1 MVKRRKDE
9 DLAGILEFDG
19 RDADDPDFVA
29 WLADHAARKGGKIR
43 VAKGG
48 KGVRVAFTSQ
58 ADLTYWK
65 ARSDKLGGA
74 KKTPPP

>member
-19 RDADDPDFVA
+19 RDADDPEFKS

-58 ADLTYWK
+58 ADLAVWK
-65 ARSDKLGGA
+65 ARADKLASG
-74 KKTPPP
+74 KKPAAP

>member
-19 RDADDPDFVA
+19 RDAEDPVFKS
-29 WLADHAARKGGKIR
+29 WLADHAASKGGKIR

-58 ADLTYWK
+58 ADLTIWK
-65 ARSDKLGGA
+65 TRADKLASG
-74 KKTPPP
+74 KKPSAP